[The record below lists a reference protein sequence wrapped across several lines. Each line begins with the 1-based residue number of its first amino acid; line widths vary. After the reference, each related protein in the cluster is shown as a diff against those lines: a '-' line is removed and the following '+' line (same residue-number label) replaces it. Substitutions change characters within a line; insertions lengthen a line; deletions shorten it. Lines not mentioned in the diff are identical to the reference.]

1 VRILKQ
7 SFVNVEVTLKSF
19 ESGVDNPLELSYFQ
33 VKFNTVIEILAHDC
47 YTERN
52 IPRE

>member
-7 SFVNVEVTLKSF
+7 YFVSVEVTLKSF

-33 VKFNTVIEILAHDC
+33 VKFNTVVEILAHDC
-47 YTERN
+47 YRERN